1 MNNIKNYFS
10 YSNKPKLEGNSIYE
24 LLTETSILEAED
36 LLSEED
42 IDVSNVYFKLLAQVN
57 YLENEFEKNKRE
69 IAYIYYLIGYYV
81 GLFLHPFNGDEIALS
96 YINKAVLIETD
107 EQKIEK
113 YKKTILMI
121 EEKI

>member
-10 YSNKPKLEGNSIYE
+10 YSNKPKLEGNGIYE

-113 YKKTILMI
+113 YKETILMI